1 MRRMRKISRLLAIL
15 VALNFI
21 LTGPVGV
28 LAQAATVVIPKEQTL
43 KIEIL
48 EDVDSGNNKE
58 GDKIH
63 FETRENLTVNGV
75 VVIPYGTKGIATL
88 DKVVRAGAWGKGG
101 YFQMSFGSIQS
112 INGVDVPVE
121 LGKAAQG
128 AQNQTGVILP
138 IVGAI
143 VFLPLILFGFTK
155 GKEAHIAANT
165 QMYVN
170 TRNDVDLGITA
181 DQAVAINNART
192 GAAPG
197 QVPTVPSTVSGVPQP
212 PVATTVTYEPVAPP
226 PPTATSAVAQPPVST
241 ASSATGSAGI
251 APPATAVQTG
261 LNIQS
266 IIMCKRVSKNNDP
279 IGIQTNFPKQMKTLC
294 LWMSFEKTVGDFMVE
309 TLWYQG
315 DKKIRSKMISIPAG
329 SDKASGTLYFT
340 PPIPTGQW
348 TVYVMH
354 GNQAIKTVNFGIK

>member
-1 MRRMRKISRLLAIL
+1 MRRARKISRLLAIL
-15 VALNFI
+15 VALDFI

-28 LAQAATVVIPKEQTL
+28 LAQAATLVIPKDQTL
-43 KIEIL
+43 MVELL
-48 EDVDSGNNKE
+48 EEVDSGSNKE

-63 FETRENLTVNGV
+63 FETRENLTVNSV
-75 VVIPYGTKGIATL
+75 VVVPYGTKGTATL

-101 YFQMSFGSIQS
+101 YFQMSFGAIKA
-112 INGVDVPVE
+112 INSVDVPIE
-121 LGKAAQG
+121 IGKAAQG
-128 AQNQTGVILP
+128 AQKQEGVILP

-143 VFLPLILFGFTK
+143 VFWPLIFFGFTK
-155 GKEAHIAANT
+155 GKEAHVAAGT

-197 QVPTVPSTVSGVPQP
+197 SVSYVTPPVAGVPQP
-212 PVATTVTYEPVAPP
+212 PVATTITYAPTTSMQ
-226 PPTATSAVAQPPVST
+226 TAPAAVAQPPSSDVS
-241 ASSATGSAGI
+241 SYLGSNSI
-251 APPATAVQTG
+251 APPAAPIQTS

-266 IIMCKRVSKNNDP
+266 IIICKRVSKQNDP
-279 IGIQTNFPKQMKTLC
+279 IGIQANFPRQLKNLC
-294 LWMSFEKTVGDFMVE
+294 LWMSFEKTVAEFTVE
-309 TLWYQG
+309 TRWYQG
-315 DKKIRSKMISIPAG
+315 DKLIRSKIITIPAG
-329 SDKASGTLYFT
+329 SNKASGTLYFT

-354 GNQAIKTVNFGIK
+354 NGQSIKTVSFGIK